1 MGVSWD
7 WPTHHLV
14 RLKSVGSVSCLQGG
28 QLNMRMAVSLLLGM
42 LSMTWRVIAGAL
54 GQIHGHRG
62 VHHLLL

>member
-7 WPTHHLV
+7 WHTHHLV

-28 QLNMRMAVSLLLGM
+28 QLIMHMAESLLPGM
-42 LSMTWRVIAGAL
+42 LSVTWRVIAGAL

-62 VHHLLL
+62 IHHLLL